1 MNVSKHGTIV
11 GKKGRRIHF
20 INCELSTDNKYSL
33 PIEQGDLN
41 TLHSL
46 KQKLKDLDAAFF
58 VDYGYGRELHRYL
71 KDAITAYNGLG
82 PEQTK
87 QIHVFDHYGWSHDI
101 KEKKYYYA
109 VSEIQLISPEN
120 TQIDLPKEDYEFIG
134 SKRNDIYRCSQNDPK
149 DIHQNVVNYLEACKN
164 CCGEKNMPA
173 QYSLLGW
180 HTVANQPRDQLAMN
194 NVSVPCLMFTGDN
207 NSGKTTANQC
217 GACLV
222 PQLDVDGILCYPTDP
237 ELNGKATKAELRDPR
252 WGIRIDPVA
261 DENVKGFESV
271 ADSHW
276 EGTVSKNRTN
286 HRKKTE
292 FSVLQG
298 SCILVYRGEHDIID
312 MKNPSQLTKA
322 GYCCFECDE
331 QDIPNHQEK
340 KSAVLA
346 KHAEY
351 CAIFRLFLQPIDLP
365 TFNSNASK
373 YGNKIQEILEDEQDL
388 ELIDIWKKQRRLKLI
403 YGTNISGFN
412 QFCINAKYEEEERLK
427 LVEELTNYF
436 ASKVIPQIL
445 KQLQRVNAK
454 KDGNQRNQKMK
465 SLPKKQA
472 PNLRFLENISH
483 WETSRDLFENV
494 AFIEDDKRQHT
505 WLAIRVSTMKGISS
519 IERKTLFVGSMTGDS
534 RFLDEESKDDYF
546 KGRKGELGKSS
557 HQRCI
562 KLPVK
567 NVPCDIKI
575 RFEELLSNVEEN
587 LKLDEHLKKKLDTL
601 YGIQGEDALSDNET
615 QPEFLEYVL
624 SETTAGNI
632 TSQSSQATMEPCT
645 SNSLSP
651 CTGNGSQMISEKVT
665 KRPKETKTHEDEPV
679 AKKAGTEEPTRK
691 ENIQLNKFVNN
702 HKFPFKSANAG
713 VYGQRSYDS
722 VSNAEKKELETMQ
735 SIEGKHLS
743 HMKNSEDKT
752 TPQTSSVSEMSKDEE
767 NMSESGK

>member
-11 GKKGRRIHF
+11 GKKGGTLYF
-20 INCELSTDNKYSL
+20 IDCEISTDTKYSL
-33 PIEQGDLN
+33 PIEWSDLN
-41 TLHSL
+41 TLQSL
-46 KQKLKDLDAAFF
+46 KKKLKVLDAEFK
-58 VDYGYGRELHRYL
+58 VDYGYGKELHRYL
-71 KDAITAYNGLG
+71 DKAIKTYNGLQ
-82 PEQTK
+82 PDQK
-87 QIHVFDHYGWSHDI
+87 NQIHVFDHYGWSHDI

-164 CCGEKNMPA
+164 CCGTKNMPA

-207 NSGKTTANQC
+207 NSGKTTGNQC

-276 EGTVSKNRTN
+276 EGTISKNRIN
-286 HRKKTE
+286 HRQKDE
-292 FSVLQG
+292 FAVLQG

-312 MKNPSQLTKA
+312 MRSTSQLTKA
-322 GYCCFECDE
+322 NCCCFECDA
-331 QDIPNHQEK
+331 QDIPDHQEK

-351 CAIFRLFLQPIDLP
+351 CSIFRLFLQPIDLP
-365 TFNSNASK
+365 TFNTNANK
-373 YGNKIQEILEDEQDL
+373 YGNAIQDILEEEQDSD
-388 ELIDIWKKQRRLKLI
+388 LIDIWKKQRRLKLI

-412 QFCINAKYEEEERLK
+412 QFCINAKYEEKERLK
-427 LVEELTNYF
+427 LVEELTSYF
-436 ASKVIPQIL
+436 ASSVIPQIL
-445 KQLQRVNAK
+445 KQLQRIDGK
-454 KDGNQRNQKMK
+454 KGGKQKNPKMK
-465 SLPKKQA
+465 SLPKKEA
-472 PNLRFLENISH
+472 PILRFLDNISH
-483 WETSRDLFENV
+483 WETSRDLFQNV
-494 AFIEDDKRQHT
+494 AFVEDEKRQHT
-505 WLAIRVSTMKGISS
+505 WLAIRVSTLKGISS
-519 IERKTLFVGSMTGDS
+519 IERKTLFEGSMSGDS

-546 KGRKGELGKSS
+546 KGRKGVLGTAS

-575 RFEELLSNVEEN
+575 RFEELLSKVDVN
-587 LKLDEHLKKKLDTL
+587 LKLDENLKKNLDL
-601 YGIQGEDALSDNET
+601 VYGVRSEDASADENT
-615 QPEFLEYVL
+615 QPEFLADVL
-624 SETTAGNI
+624 TNTQAGSI
-632 TSQSSQATMEPCT
+632 TSPSSQATLQPGT
-645 SNSLSP
+645 SNSLASS
-651 CTGNGSQMISEKVT
+651 TGNISQVN
-665 KRPKETKTHEDEPV
+665 KRPIGTVPHEDEPV
-679 AKKAGTEEPTRK
+679 AKKTGIEEPNRK
-691 ENIQLNKFVNN
+691 EDTQLNSFV
-702 HKFPFKSANAG
+702 KTYQYPWETVNAG
-713 VYGQRSYDS
+713 IHGQKIYSS
-722 VSNAEKKELETMQ
+722 VSNMEKKECEKLD
-735 SIEGKHLS
+735 SIQGKHLS
-743 HMKNSEDKT
+743 HMKTPEDGK
-752 TPQTSSVSEMSKDEE
+752 